1 MDFIAKCFSELSTR
15 ELYEILK
22 SRSEIFMLEENII
35 CQDMDDV
42 DSHALHCF
50 FYDGKRVQAYLR
62 AYQTGNETVSIG
74 RVLTLSHGKGLGR
87 AIMNEGMS
95 AIKKHFVCKK
105 LSLHAQKH
113 AESFYEKMGFRTV
126 SDEFLEEG
134 VLHVTMEMDA

>member
-1 MDFIAKCFSELSTR
+1 MDFIAKRFSELSTR

-22 SRSEIFMLEENII
+22 SRCEIFMLEENII

-42 DSHALHCF
+42 DYHALHCF

-62 AYQTGNETVSIG
+62 AYQTDRETVSIG

-87 AIMNEGMS
+87 EIMNEGMS
-95 AIKKHFVCKK
+95 AIKKHFTFTK

-113 AESFYEKMGFRTV
+113 AEAFYEKMGFRTV
-126 SDEFLEEG
+126 SDAFMEEG
-134 VLHVTMEMDA
+134 VLHVTMEMDF